1 MCENFDEKICT
12 FCKTGKPSAFQRVIF
27 VVNMSE
33 IKLTSFSKGSGCGCK
48 IQPAVLETLLHG
60 LKWTGNKSKFEVN
73 SDTIENVATL
83 ISDES
88 DVTSDEPIGTQDE
101 SAATSLQVSVGTS
114 SIEPTG
120 KLELYSDADSRVVVG
135 NSMND
140 DCSVFDLKNGE
151 YLLQTVDFF
160 TPMVNDARVFGM
172 AAAANALSD
181 IYAMGGRPIMA
192 NAVFGWP
199 VDDLPIEMAREV
211 LKGGKEICD
220 QLGVPL
226 VGGHTIDSKEPL
238 FGLSVTGLVVAS
250 NLKTNSGARAGDCIL
265 LSKPLGIGMLAAG
278 HKRGLNSESQDAAL
292 SNWIVKTNDLGQR
305 IAHLSGVHAM
315 TDVTG
320 FGLLGHLLEVLK
332 GSGVSADIEA
342 SQIPTIKEAEGL
354 AAQFVLP
361 DNAMRNWNAYEN
373 QVELGAS
380 EAFPWLVDPQTN
392 GGLLIFVD
400 ENSLDEVMKRANDSD
415 CSLYKIGKAVNQRPT
430 AQTIIVK

>member
-1 MCENFDEKICT
+1 
-12 FCKTGKPSAFQRVIF
+12 
-27 VVNMSE
+27 MSE

-60 LKWTGNKSKFEVN
+60 LKWTGNSSNLDTTSN
-73 SDTIENVATL
+73 SSVELEQPSSEHVELTQEIEITPEKKAA
-83 ISDES
+83 
-88 DVTSDEPIGTQDE
+88 QD
-101 SAATSLQVSVGTS
+101 ST
-114 SIEPTG
+114 
-120 KLELYSDADSRVVVG
+120 SRVIVG

-140 DCSVFDLKNGE
+140 DCSVFDLNNGE

-160 TPMVNDARVFGM
+160 TPMINDARVFGK

-199 VDDLPIEMAREV
+199 VDELPIELAREV
-211 LKGGKEICD
+211 LKGGKEVCD

-238 FGLSVTGLVVAS
+238 FGLSVTGLVPSAH
-250 NLKTNSGARAGDCIL
+250 LKTNSGARAGDCIL
-265 LSKPLGIGMLAAG
+265 ISKPLGIGMLAAG
-278 HKRGLNSESQDAAL
+278 HKRGLNSELQDAAL
-292 SNWIVKTNDLGQR
+292 SDWIVKTNDLGNK

-320 FGLLGHLLEVLK
+320 FGLIGHLLEVLK
-332 GSGVSADIEA
+332 GSGVAADIDA
-342 SQIPTIKEAEGL
+342 ALIPTIEEARSL
-354 AAQFVLP
+354 AQQFVLP
-361 DNAMRNWNAYEN
+361 DNAMRNWNAYEK
-373 QVELGAS
+373 QVELVAS
-380 EAFPWLVDPQTN
+380 DAFPWLVDPQTN

-400 ENSLDEVMKRANDSD
+400 ENSLDEVMQLAADSN
-415 CSLYKIGKAVNQRPT
+415 CTLYKIGKAVDQRST

>member
-1 MCENFDEKICT
+1 
-12 FCKTGKPSAFQRVIF
+12 
-27 VVNMSE
+27 MSE

-60 LKWTGNKSKFEVN
+60 LKWTGNSSNLDSTSNSSVELEQPSSEHVELTQEVEL
-73 SDTIENVATL
+73 TTEQKEV
-83 ISDES
+83 
-88 DVTSDEPIGTQDE
+88 QD
-101 SAATSLQVSVGTS
+101 ST
-114 SIEPTG
+114 
-120 KLELYSDADSRVVVG
+120 SRVIVG

-140 DCSVFDLKNGE
+140 DCSVFDLNNGE

-160 TPMVNDARVFGM
+160 TPMINDARVFGK

-199 VDDLPIEMAREV
+199 VDELPIELAREV
-211 LKGGKEICD
+211 LKGGKEVCD

-238 FGLSVTGLVVAS
+238 FGLSVTGLVPSAH
-250 NLKTNSGARAGDCIL
+250 LKTNSGARAGDCIL
-265 LSKPLGIGMLAAG
+265 ISKPLGIGMLAAG
-278 HKRGLNSESQDAAL
+278 HKRGLNSELQDAAL
-292 SNWIVKTNDLGQR
+292 SDWIVKTNDLGNK

-320 FGLLGHLLEVLK
+320 FGLIGHLLEVLK
-332 GSGVSADIEA
+332 GSGVAADIDA
-342 SQIPTIKEAEGL
+342 ALIPTIEEARSL
-354 AAQFVLP
+354 AQQFVLP
-361 DNAMRNWNAYEN
+361 DNAMRNWNAYEK
-373 QVELGAS
+373 QVELVAS
-380 EAFPWLVDPQTN
+380 DAFPWLVDPQTN

-400 ENSLDEVMKRANDSD
+400 ENSLDEVMQLAADSD
-415 CSLYKIGKAVNQRPT
+415 CTLYKIGKAVDQRST